1 MGRNC
6 VEEVLRHRP
15 ERLEHLYIA
24 ESKGHGRAAPDGRR
38 ATLESDVRRLDVPVT
53 EVSRADLDALVNS
66 DSHQGVVAQVS
77 SRHLLSL
84 DDLCE
89 FASTEPFVRILA
101 LDGVVDPQNFGAILR
116 AAECFGIDAVV
127 WSKNR
132 GAPLGP
138 VVAKASVGA
147 SELLQLCPVSNLHQ
161 GLETLKKAGVWLAGA
176 VVAPDAS
183 PLEKFQFPERCAI
196 VMGSEGDGIQPLV
209 QKALDFRV
217 FIPMY
222 GQVSS
227 LNVSQATSVMLHA
240 AALQHRNMGDVKA
253 S

>member
-6 VEEVLRHRP
+6 VEEVLRHHP
-15 ERLEHLYIA
+15 ERLEQLFVA
-24 ESKGHGRAAPDGRR
+24 ESKGHGRPAPDGRR
-38 ATLESDVRRLDVPVT
+38 TSLESEARRLGVPVI
-53 EVSRADLDALVNS
+53 EVSRVELDSMANS
-66 DSHQGVVAQVS
+66 DSHQGVVAQ
-77 SRHLLSL
+77 LSPRQMLTL

-89 FASTEPFVRILA
+89 FASSEPFVRILA
-101 LDGVVDPQNFGAILR
+101 LDGIIDPQNFGAVLR
-116 AAECFGIDAVV
+116 AAECFGIDAVI

-161 GLETLKKAGVWLAGA
+161 SLETLKKSGVWLAGA
-176 VVAPDAS
+176 VVAPDAA

-196 VMGSEGDGIQPLV
+196 VMGSEGDGIQPLI

-217 FIPMY
+217 FIPML
-222 GQVSS
+222 GKVSS
-227 LNVSQATSVMLHA
+227 LNVSQATSIMLHA
-240 AALQHRNMGDVKA
+240 MVQQHRNMGDVKA